1 MDEDGNI
8 KEEQKDQ
15 KLETIVDAEEIEEY
29 RNRAK
34 DLNKKVVSGKSKPV
48 EVTEPKKNY
57 NSISLKD
64 VLSRMNNDDDDDDSD
79 EIEVN

>member
-15 KLETIVDAEEIEEY
+15 KLEVIVDAEEIEEY

-34 DLNKKVVSGKSKPV
+34 DPNKKVVSGKSKPA

-57 NSISLKD
+57 NSISLKET
-64 VLSRMNNDDDDDDSD
+64 LMRMNNDDDDDSD